1 MTKTPRWKTMKFS
14 AESILELLGSE
25 DAKDWRCVERLVK
38 QAKAAEIIA
47 VLLETDHPDV
57 ISALCYGL
65 SRRCDPEAVPILIE
79 KLDYPDGRVCTHAAE
94 ALGNIGD
101 GRAGP
106 ALLEQFS
113 KPTAYSRNL
122 LAYALGAVGYR
133 PAIPKLIEAL
143 TDPGIRGSA
152 AVALGSL
159 GAVEA
164 KAALQNALDCETDS
178 VSSMK
183 LIERALSA
191 IKVITNSLEAK
202 SRQTAL
208 PNIIEAL
215 EDPDPLLNRA
225 AVRALTLL
233 ESIEAEEIL
242 RDKLSRATD
251 ACGLTLRIQE
261 ALQNIELHG
270 SQGDIARS

>member
-14 AESILELLGSE
+14 AESILELLESE
-25 DAKDWRCVERLVK
+25 DEKDWRGVERFVK
-38 QAKAAEIIA
+38 RAQAAEIIA
-47 VLLETDHPDV
+47 VLSETDHPDV
-57 ISALCYGL
+57 ITALCYGL

-79 KLDYPDGRVCTHAAE
+79 KLDYPEERVCTLAAE

-106 ALLEQFS
+106 VLLEQFS
-113 KPTAYSRNL
+113 KPTACSRYL

-133 PAIPKLIEAL
+133 PAIPELIEAL
-143 TDPGIRGSA
+143 TDPGIRDSA
-152 AVALGSL
+152 AIALGGL

-164 KAALQNALDCETDS
+164 KAALQNALDSETDS
-178 VSSMK
+178 VSSRK

-191 IKVITNSLEAK
+191 IKVITNTLEAK
-202 SRQTAL
+202 SMQIAL

-215 EDPDPLLNRA
+215 EDLDPVLNDA

-233 ESIEAEEIL
+233 GSIEAVEIL
-242 RDKLSRATD
+242 RDRLSRARD
-251 ACGLTLRIQE
+251 ACGLTQRIQE
-261 ALQNIELHG
+261 ALQDIELRG
-270 SQGDIARS
+270 SQGATARS